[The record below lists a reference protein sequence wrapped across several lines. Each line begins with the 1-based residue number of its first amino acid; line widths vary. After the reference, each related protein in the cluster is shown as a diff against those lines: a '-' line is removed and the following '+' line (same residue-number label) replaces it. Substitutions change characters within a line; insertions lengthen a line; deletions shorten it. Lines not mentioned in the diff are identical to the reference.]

1 MGGNICVFQRKKYD
15 EEKRELAL
23 RNVSKGVMRKDAIVN
38 EIIYEGVIKHSGEG
52 TDQIGKTNEQKEK
65 SILSIPSTSTNSDS
79 DESEEATTDTSF
91 LTSSTMIRS
100 NIKASIICE
109 SQENFLELFESIR
122 KKEEDKHQ
130 ENYLRGEKNYP
141 TMKSHS
147 QRIEPFSSWGS
158 DDPLDVKVPTRKEHK
173 TTPKGELPLR
183 RMKGERILAYPRRSE
198 DNSTSVNPRKWG
210 KRGKSLDFSSWNHN
224 ADYKR
229 GRALLT
235 KCNSSYFNNRDLIIY
250 S

>member
-1 MGGNICVFQRKKYD
+1 
-15 EEKRELAL
+15 
-23 RNVSKGVMRKDAIVN
+23 MRKDAIVN

-109 SQENFLELFESIR
+109 RCLPQNSYAHNTCDFTKGHRRGSSSPPPLGEANNITVNKSASFGDIAPHSQENFLELFESIR

-158 DDPLDVKVPTRKEHK
+158 DDPLDVKVPTR
-173 TTPKGELPLR
+173 
-183 RMKGERILAYPRRSE
+183 
-198 DNSTSVNPRKWG
+198 
-210 KRGKSLDFSSWNHN
+210 
-224 ADYKR
+224 
-229 GRALLT
+229 
-235 KCNSSYFNNRDLIIY
+235 
-250 S
+250 